1 MLPSGKVL
9 AFQTVLTLGLNWA
22 IKRRGSLVKQLPTL
36 GLAAFRSETP
46 YPPRR
51 KEDGWPPVVDELKRC
66 ALVRWLVLR
75 RFAPPV
81 PMHPSRMQRAT
92 QGETIVPKL
101 IKPTPKLRVSGLP
114 FSLS

>member
-1 MLPSGKVL
+1 MLSSGKVL

-51 KEDGWPPVVDELKRC
+51 REDGWPPVVDELKRC
-66 ALVRWLVLR
+66 ALAAVLR

-81 PMHPSRMQRAT
+81 AMHPSRMQRAT